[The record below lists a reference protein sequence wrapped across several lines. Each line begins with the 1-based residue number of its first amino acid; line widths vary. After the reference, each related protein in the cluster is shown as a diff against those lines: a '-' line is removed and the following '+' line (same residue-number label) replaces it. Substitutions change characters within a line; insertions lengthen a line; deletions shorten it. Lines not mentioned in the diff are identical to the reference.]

1 MTKIENQRDRGERE
15 REREREMD
23 MEGGNE
29 SKRNNMIENTSKH
42 WKCRENKATAA
53 GEGVG

>member
-1 MTKIENQRDRGERE
+1 MTKIENQRDRG
-15 REREREMD
+15 EREREMD